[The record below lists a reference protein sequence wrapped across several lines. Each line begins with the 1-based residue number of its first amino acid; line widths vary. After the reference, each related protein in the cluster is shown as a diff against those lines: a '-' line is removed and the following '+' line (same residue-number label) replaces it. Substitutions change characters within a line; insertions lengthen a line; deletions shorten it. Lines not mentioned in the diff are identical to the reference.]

1 MKICYWSIAWG
12 DYAYM
17 VQALVSSFRQ
27 VGFKEDFVVF
37 CDKKIKGA
45 TNFEIDK
52 SIELDQLQFF
62 KFEYLKNKMKHMDY
76 DLFVFIDADHF
87 FVRAPTLSPLDL
99 LKDNSPWHSFLESPI
114 NTAKTQRP
122 DWWGIKNKDL
132 TNYFRALGVISRE
145 IRNTNG
151 GFWMCKKNFIEEAC
165 RLAKVSH
172 IYLKEKGHSVP
183 EEVSISYIS
192 NYISA
197 DNSYRFSEKY
207 LEYWGSDW
215 TEAFKDKLPDG
226 NKWNLVSYMT
236 NENLLV
242 NPAIVHAMRSKS
254 ALIEYGKNI
263 LDDILFDF

>member
-165 RLAKVSH
+165 TLAKVSH

-183 EEVSISYIS
+183 EEVSIGYIS

-254 ALIEYGKNI
+254 ALVEYGKNI